1 MAGYLQENEANWYRP
16 VTVPFPIERARC
28 HTARVYVPYSFF
40 EQQCGI
46 CFKWFSHWKER
57 MKETNVIEEPVMGSS
72 ELTQALDH
80 SQNDLSTFFM
90 TVVSGLTWQA
100 STVPNERT
108 RWVFLGMTGYGLSC
122 TPLSPSLISHLF
134 VFITFWHHLWS
145 ITMGSLRCHYDE
157 ENENLKKVIGSAKQ
171 NNNLHVHHAFLYYSW
186 PSLHDYDMNWTIS
199 PFTDNVNVW
208 GRIPLSL
215 FKLEYLS

>member
-1 MAGYLQENEANWYRP
+1 
-16 VTVPFPIERARC
+16 
-28 HTARVYVPYSFF
+28 
-40 EQQCGI
+40 
-46 CFKWFSHWKER
+46 
-57 MKETNVIEEPVMGSS
+57 MKETNVIEQPVMGSS

-80 SQNDLSTFFM
+80 SQNDLSRNLWPWLVVWLGFEPM
-90 TVVSGLTWQA
+90 TTHLAGQHCS
-100 STVPNERT
+100 NERT
-108 RWVFLGMTGYGLSC
+108 RWVFLGMTGYGFSC

-157 ENENLKKVIGSAKQ
+157 ENENVKKVIGSGKQ

-199 PFTDNVNVW
+199 RFIDNVNVW